1 MNHSAVYM
9 KTDKGLIEIA
19 TRQHRLPSRSRTL
32 LIMIDGKRT
41 AVDVMASSSSGA
53 EAEIYFEQLIADGF
67 VYEVGTE
74 RPAPPPKLVD
84 ATEILAP
91 DALLELKK
99 YVMQILRD
107 VLGRE
112 DAAAFRLLV
121 YGAQNALEVGGIIP
135 LHRDVPWSSR
145 NRHRSDDYL
154 LLGRRLGQ
162 EREPTTARG

>member
-19 TRQHRLPSRSRTL
+19 TRQHRLPSRSRAL

-41 AVDVMASSSSGA
+41 AIDVMASSSSGA

-67 VYEVGTE
+67 VYEAGADA
-74 RPAPPPKLVD
+74 PAAPPPRLVD
-84 ATEILAP
+84 NPEMLAP

-107 VLGRE
+107 VLGR
-112 DAAAFRLLV
+112 
-121 YGAQNALEVGGIIP
+121 
-135 LHRDVPWSSR
+135 
-145 NRHRSDDYL
+145 
-154 LLGRRLGQ
+154 
-162 EREPTTARG
+162 